1 MHQEC
6 DNVAQRTKETCAIFN
21 RKENNLERDFRYLR
35 DQHGDA
41 GAREI
46 FEKICSQLFTA
57 LFGTD
62 AHNIKVSQGDEG
74 IDILVGDFSAPS
86 DVYQCKY
93 FIDGIGDSQKK
104 QIRDS
109 FNRAINSTV
118 FKMKSW
124 GLCLPC
130 ELTAKEFQ
138 WWSEW
143 KNRMTKLHNVSIIL
157 LEGGYLIAQLKKQDI
172 YTTAFDDDIRTKLD
186 MIQNYLISEK
196 QKQLDE
202 IVVLLNEM
210 DTDQYEGMIFVRK
223 LENANISE
231 IDGCKR
237 DFFNAELAEQAVKS
251 QGDDEKIKLMGNL
264 KGKTHSIWETQYRRY
279 KNDTD
284 GNDLLTRV
292 YQRIEEMDST
302 TLDTPLV
309 QFSMLAKK
317 GVLHQW
323 AEDCTIGWI
332 SDYIT
337 KLEQYLS
344 EMEVDS

>member
-1 MHQEC
+1 MQ
-6 DNVAQRTKETCAIFN
+6 
-21 RKENNLERDFRYLR
+21 RDFRYLR

-46 FEKICSQLFTA
+46 FEKICSQLFAA
-57 LFGTD
+57 LFGAD

-74 IDILVGDFSAPS
+74 LDILVGDFSAPI

-93 FIDGIGDSQKK
+93 FIDGVGDAQKN
-104 QIRDS
+104 QIRAS
-109 FNRAINSTV
+109 FKRAIESTTY
-118 FKMKSW
+118 KLKSW
-124 GLCLPC
+124 TLCLPC

-143 KNRMTKLHNVSIIL
+143 KNRKTKLHGIHIAL
-157 LEGGYLIAQLKKQDI
+157 YEGSYLIAQLKKQDM
-172 YTTAFDDDIRTKLD
+172 YATEFDDDIRRKLEE
-186 MIQNYLISEK
+186 IHGFLASEK

-202 IVVLLNEM
+202 IVVLLSEVDSN
-210 DTDQYEGMIFVRK
+210 QYDGMVFVRK

-237 DFFNAELAEQAVKS
+237 DFFNAELAEQAVRS
-251 QGDDEKIKLMGNL
+251 QGDDERIRLMSNL
-264 KGKTHSIWETQYRRY
+264 KGKIHSIWETQYRRY
-279 KNDTD
+279 KHDAD

-302 TLDTPLV
+302 TLNTPLS
-309 QFSMLAKK
+309 QFSMFAKK

-323 AEDCTIGWI
+323 AEDCTIGWLA
-332 SDYIT
+332 DYTT

-344 EMEVDS
+344 DVEVEL